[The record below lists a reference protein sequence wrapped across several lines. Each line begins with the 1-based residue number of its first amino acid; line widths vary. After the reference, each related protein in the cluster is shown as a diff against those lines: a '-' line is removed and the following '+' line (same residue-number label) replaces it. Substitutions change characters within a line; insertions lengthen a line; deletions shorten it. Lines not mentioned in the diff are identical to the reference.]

1 MLEPYEGKPSRT
13 VLRGLE
19 TGNGLRLLG
28 DLTRSMVYYRLSQ
41 KLNWLLEK
49 VGRKW
54 KLKKGALQIIIHFL
68 KMMGE
73 VEYLLDEM
81 ENATVRA
88 FGIRGIIT
96 TEKMKTGQTQEIE
109 GIQSYNSP

>member
-1 MLEPYEGKPSRT
+1 MLEPYEGKLSRT

-28 DLTRSMVYYRLSQ
+28 DLTRSMVHYRLSQ

-54 KLKKGALQIIIHFL
+54 KLKKGALQVISHFL
-68 KMMGE
+68 KLIGE
-73 VEYLLDEM
+73 IEYLLG
-81 ENATVRA
+81 T

-96 TEKMKTGQTQEIE
+96 VDKQEMGITRE
-109 GIQSYNSP
+109 MERIQSYNSP